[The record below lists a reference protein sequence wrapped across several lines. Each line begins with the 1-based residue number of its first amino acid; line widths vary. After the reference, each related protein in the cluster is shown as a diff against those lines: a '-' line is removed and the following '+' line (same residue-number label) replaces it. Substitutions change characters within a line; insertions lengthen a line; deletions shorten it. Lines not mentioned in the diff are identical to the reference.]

1 MIKLNHE
8 APDFTLPDSTG
19 KMVTL
24 SSFKEKNNVVLVM
37 YPGDDTE
44 GCVTQLCAIKDR
56 DAEFVKRDT
65 IVLGINHADS
75 KSHQKFIDKYGL
87 TMQLLVD
94 EGREVI
100 EAYNAQGTFMNRT
113 STIRTVFI
121 IDKNGYVQY
130 TEQGTPEVQEL
141 LDVIDTLNK

>member
-1 MIKLNHE
+1 MIKLNQE

-24 SSFKEKNNVVLVM
+24 SSFKGKNNVVIVM

-44 GCVTQLCAIKDR
+44 GCTAQLCAIKDR
-56 DAEFVKRDT
+56 DPEFVKRDT
-65 IVLGINHADS
+65 VVLGINHADGN
-75 KSHQKFIDKYGL
+75 SHQKFIDKYGL

-100 EAYNAQGTFMNRT
+100 EEYGAQGTFMNRT
-113 STIRTVFI
+113 STVRTVVI
-121 IDKNGYVQY
+121 IDKAGLVQY
-130 TEQGTPEVQEL
+130 IEQGTPEVQEL